1 MQSLNIDLC
10 AELNHM
16 SERHGLFSISDEERL
31 CYERCIF
38 IKYLW
43 LKQSMKIG
51 SLVVSLQVSPT
62 LEMIRIRVV
71 HFLFI
76 LVEYLK
82 LEEVDSLLEQVDISE
97 VLHMKHKLSSRSVHF
112 N

>member
-16 SERHGLFSISDEERL
+16 SERHCLFSISDEERF

-51 SLVVSLQVSPT
+51 SLVVSLKVSST
-62 LEMIRIRVV
+62 LKMIRIGIV

-76 LVEYLK
+76 LIEN
-82 LEEVDSLLEQVDISE
+82 LEFQEVDSLL
-97 VLHMKHKLSSRSVHF
+97 K
-112 N
+112 